1 MPLRPAAVPDALLAK
16 RQAGSTPASASR
28 RVGLIGLGAWLCL
41 QGSRPAW
48 AQATAKGKV
57 LLTIS
62 GRLDRANAAGR
73 ADFDLA
79 MLDALPQHSYVT
91 GTPWFKQ
98 PRKFSGPLLR
108 DLLAAVGGRGETL
121 VAVAL
126 NDYKVEIPID
136 DVRRY
141 PVMLATRLDDEPM
154 RVRDKGPLFIIY
166 PFDANADL
174 RSERYY
180 SRAAWQLRHLELR

>member
-1 MPLRPAAVPDALLAK
+1 MPLRPTAVPDAFYTS
-16 RQAGSTPASASR
+16 RPAGRPLASASR
-28 RVGLIGLGAWLCL
+28 RASLLSLGAWLCL
-41 QGSRPAW
+41 QGSRPAL

-62 GRLDRANAAGR
+62 GRLDRAYAAGR

-79 MLDALPQHSYVT
+79 MLDALPQQSFVT
-91 GTPWFKQ
+91 STPWFKQ

-126 NDYKVEIPID
+126 NDYKVEIPVD